1 MLETWSGEV
10 GPLLELFDRARPVA
24 LERRTSRRLEVN
36 VETGAAG
43 WIVVSQLADPQWQGR
58 WIGLDSEDQAPA
70 EILPTFRRGLSEGGW
85 QRVRVPG
92 PGRWTLRM
100 EYVAVDIARGLA
112 VSAAAALLWVIA
124 LAWAAARSRR
134 RGAL

>member
-1 MLETWSGEV
+1 
-10 GPLLELFDRARPVA
+10 
-24 LERRTSRRLEVN
+24 
-36 VETGAAG
+36 
-43 WIVVSQLADPQWQGR
+43 
-58 WIGLDSEDQAPA
+58 
-70 EILPTFRRGLSEGGW
+70 
-85 QRVRVPG
+85 
-92 PGRWTLRM
+92 M